1 MNRALTA
8 AGGVLLA
15 AAWLGPLPALA
26 AGSFVAHM
34 VLHVSV
40 VAVAAPLIG
49 VGLADAAFLRRLRP
63 LLAPIP
69 VSLVEFLIVW
79 GWHAPW
85 LHGLARTSTGALVA
99 EQATFFAAG
108 FLLWAAAFRARP
120 ASSGAGILALLL
132 TSMHMILLGT
142 LLTLAPRPL
151 YHIASGAD
159 PAGLLTDQ
167 QLGGVLMLLGG
178 GLPYLVGALWLTWEL
193 LQPPPDAAK
202 LRGGSPGPLR

>member
-1 MNRALTA
+1 MNRILTA
-8 AGGVLLA
+8 AGIVVLA

-26 AGSFVAHM
+26 ADSFVAHM
-34 VLHVSV
+34 ILHVSV

-49 VGLADAAFLRRLRP
+49 VGLADAGFLRHLRV

-69 VSLVEFLIVW
+69 ASLVEFLIVW

-85 LHGLARTSTGALVA
+85 LHRLARTSMGALVA

-151 YHIASGAD
+151 YHVASGAD
-159 PAGLLTDQ
+159 PGGLLADQ
-167 QLGGVLMLLGG
+167 QLGGILMLLGG
-178 GLPYLVGALWLTWEL
+178 GVPYLAGALCLTWDL
-193 LQPPPDAAK
+193 LRPPPDTAK
-202 LRGGSPGPLR
+202 LRRDCPGPLR